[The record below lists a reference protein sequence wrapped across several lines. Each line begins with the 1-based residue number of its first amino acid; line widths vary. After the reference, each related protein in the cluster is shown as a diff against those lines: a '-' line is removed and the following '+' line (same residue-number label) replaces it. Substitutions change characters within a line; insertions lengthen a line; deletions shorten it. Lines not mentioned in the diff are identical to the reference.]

1 MMIPVGRLRARNH
14 RAAGRKMS
22 AMAMIPTVKTSPA
35 HPLTGILCIVFRDA
49 PESLLH
55 GVSRL
60 PPRPVKRTFF
70 QTAHYLFPTLVG
82 VPTHKDI
89 LVPPAPTAIAQLGNF
104 KTGRVNRQS
113 CVIHNRANGSG
124 MK

>member
-1 MMIPVGRLRARNH
+1 MEYPAFPQGQSREPFFKLR
-14 RAAGRKMS
+14 
-22 AMAMIPTVKTSPA
+22 
-35 HPLTGILCIVFRDA
+35 
-49 PESLLH
+49 
-55 GVSRL
+55 
-60 PPRPVKRTFF
+60 
-70 QTAHYLFPTLVG
+70 HYLFPTLVG

-89 LVPPAPTAIAQLGNF
+89 LVRPAPTAIAQLGNF